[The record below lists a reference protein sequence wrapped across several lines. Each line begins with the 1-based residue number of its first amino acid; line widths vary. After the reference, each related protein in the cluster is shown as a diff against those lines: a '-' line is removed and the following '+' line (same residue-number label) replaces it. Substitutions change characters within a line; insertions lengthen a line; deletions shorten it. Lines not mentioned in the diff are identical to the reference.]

1 MAEYQSY
8 LYGQPGA
15 KLTWPIAIEFLRAL
29 FSLFRALK
37 ENFRLSPQAFIT
49 EGSGYHVL
57 MDIKKI
63 YR

>member
-1 MAEYQSY
+1 M
-8 LYGQPGA
+8 YGQPGA